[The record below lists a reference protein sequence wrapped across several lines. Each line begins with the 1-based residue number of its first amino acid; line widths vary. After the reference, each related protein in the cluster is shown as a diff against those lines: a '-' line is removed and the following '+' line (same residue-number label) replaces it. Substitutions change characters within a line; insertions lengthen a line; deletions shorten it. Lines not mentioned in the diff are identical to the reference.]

1 MRYRELVRMN
11 GPLTLFAVSGLGVL
25 RALRY
30 AERAGLRR
38 ARPHDGTY
46 VVEIN
51 RGADELPTDPARWP
65 AALTTLAQHADVR
78 LQRTPGR
85 PTMCLSATARSG
97 QDGRADL
104 GRRVRETKQILETGE
119 VLRCPAAPSASDD
132 EAAGDGR

>member
-1 MRYRELVRMN
+1 MRYRELLRKN
-11 GPLTLFAVSGLGVL
+11 GPLTLFAVSGVGVL

-38 ARPHDGTY
+38 SRSQDRTY

-51 RGADELPTDPARWP
+51 RDAGELPIDPSRWP
-65 AALTTLAQHADVR
+65 AALTALAQHADVR
-78 LQRTPGR
+78 IQRTPGR

-97 QDGRADL
+97 SGGGGDL

-119 VLRCPAAPSASDD
+119 VLRSPAVPSEDG
-132 EAAGDGR
+132 AAGGPQ